1 MGFKEKKTNGGKQTL
16 TCGYAVNMS
25 GGLEISN
32 DNRKGVLLESGT
44 YDTVL
49 SITLFYLQ
57 QYNDQKTG
65 LNSFFVIN
73 MV

>member
-1 MGFKEKKTNGGKQTL
+1 MG
-16 TCGYAVNMS
+16 
-25 GGLEISN
+25 GGLEIIN
-32 DNRKGVLLESGT
+32 GNRKGVLLKSGA

-49 SITLFYLQ
+49 SIRLFYLQ
-57 QYNDQKTG
+57 QCNDQKTR

>member
-1 MGFKEKKTNGGKQTL
+1 MG
-16 TCGYAVNMS
+16 
-25 GGLEISN
+25 GGLEIIN
-32 DNRKGVLLESGT
+32 GNRKGVLLKSGA

-49 SITLFYLQ
+49 WTRLFYLQ
-57 QYNDQKTG
+57 QCNDQKTR

>member
-1 MGFKEKKTNGGKQTL
+1 MG
-16 TCGYAVNMS
+16 

-49 SITLFYLQ
+49 SITLFHLQ